1 MKLDLIDV
9 MGQLFPDPLT
19 VVPQLCATAILFF
32 VLLKLVWKPAKKIMD
47 ARSEYEQKKINDAL
61 QLEDENKQLNAQ
73 AHQFIDEAKKQ
84 AQLTIQQAQEEG
96 SRIKNNL
103 IEQGKQQSQQI
114 VDEAVANINLQ
125 KDKMLQ
131 DMHRQMVDVA
141 LSATEKM
148 LQTKINTQTDIDSID
163 SFVKEVSQQ

>member
-1 MKLDLIDV
+1 MSPIINLGFISIHWYSI
-9 MGQLFPDPLT
+9 MLFL
-19 VVPQLCATAILFF
+19 AILFGSN
-32 VLLKLVWKPAKKIMD
+32 VA
-47 ARSEYEQKKINDAL
+47 
-61 QLEDENKQLNAQ
+61 
-73 AHQFIDEAKKQ
+73 IDEAKKQ

>member
-19 VVPQLCATAILFF
+19 VVTQLCATAILFF

-73 AHQFIDEAKKQ
+73 AHQFIDEAKKK

>member
-1 MKLDLIDV
+1 
-9 MGQLFPDPLT
+9 
-19 VVPQLCATAILFF
+19 
-32 VLLKLVWKPAKKIMD
+32 MD

-84 AQLTIQQAQEEG
+84 AQLTIKQEQEEG